1 MAATAKPRTSQIT
14 RTRSRHIPARVKRA
28 VWLRDGGRCAFV
40 AANGRRCTERVFL
53 EFHHCEPYAIGGE
66 ATVTNVSLRCR
77 AHNVYEA
84 QLLFGPGAFATAM
97 PLPAAPVVRE
107 AAVPYVAR
115 IVGAAPRRKTGR
127 RKGNSPRGELSRDPP
142 SCATPSR
149 DLATCVIAWSATSA
163 PWHRQIDKE
172 HDSPDGCAC

>member
-1 MAATAKPRTSQIT
+1 MQFTIDAATHENLRRAQELLRREIPDGDPGAIFDRALKLLLEDVARKKMAATAKPRTSQIT

-40 AANGRRCTERVFL
+40 VANGRRCTERVFL

-84 QLLFGPGAFATAM
+84 QLLFGPGAFAAAM
-97 PLPAAPVVRE
+97 PLSC
-107 AAVPYVAR
+107 
-115 IVGAAPRRKTGR
+115 GACRP
-127 RKGNSPRGELSRDPP
+127 
-142 SCATPSR
+142 
-149 DLATCVIAWSATSA
+149 
-163 PWHRQIDKE
+163 
-172 HDSPDGCAC
+172 